1 MSPTISRAKGLRFY
15 FFSREE
21 RRMHVH
27 VHGEGGEAKIWMEP
41 TLELARNEG
50 LTWLQLGIALR
61 FASDV

>member
-1 MSPTISRAKGLRFY
+1 
-15 FFSREE
+15 
-21 RRMHVH
+21 MHVH

>member
-1 MSPTISRAKGLRFY
+1 
-15 FFSREE
+15 
-21 RRMHVH
+21 MHVH

-50 LTWLQLGIALR
+50 LTWPQLGIALR